1 FTLLLYFIVILWI
14 LDTASLA
21 KDRFSMVLSLGIAS
35 IFFWHTL
42 INIGMVTGLLPV
54 MGVPLPLLSYGGS
67 SLITAMLGVGIVL
80 GIRMRKFPRTKEDI
94 AL

>member
-1 FTLLLYFIVILWI
+1 
-14 LDTASLA
+14 
-21 KDRFSMVLSLGIAS
+21 
-35 IFFWHTL
+35 
-42 INIGMVTGLLPV
+42 MVTGLLPV

-80 GIRMRKFPRTKEDI
+80 GIRMRKFPIAKEEI